1 MRGDV
6 EVDDAV
12 DVWDV
17 QPAGRHVRGQ
27 QDRAGLGLE
36 LVESAETLVL
46 KRERHTSVA
55 DRQETLETRLRLR
68 T

>member
-1 MRGDV
+1 MCGDV

-17 QPAGRHVRGQ
+17 QPAGRHIRGQ

-36 LVESAETLVL
+36 LVERAETLVL
-46 KRERHTSVA
+46 KAERHTSVT
-55 DRQETLETRLRLR
+55 DRQRALEARLRLR